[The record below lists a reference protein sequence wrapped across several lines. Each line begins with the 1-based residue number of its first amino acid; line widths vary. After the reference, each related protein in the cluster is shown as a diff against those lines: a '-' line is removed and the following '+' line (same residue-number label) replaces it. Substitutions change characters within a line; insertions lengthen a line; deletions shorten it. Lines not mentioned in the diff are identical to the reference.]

1 MKCLILLSLAG
12 LFVLTSSCGVKG
24 PPRPPQSLVELG
36 RGQPAYEEAGEDIE
50 VDEDI
55 PVPMKKKKEKK

>member
-1 MKCLILLSLAG
+1 MG
-12 LFVLTSSCGVKG
+12 EG